1 MGFQDLNVSKQI
13 LMALEEAGFENPTPI
28 QEEVFSVSR
37 SGRDLIGI
45 AQTGTGKTLAYLI
58 PMLMK
63 LHYAQGLVPRAL
75 VIVPTREL
83 VVQVCESVEL
93 LTEFMDIRCVGV
105 YGGTN
110 IRTQQDRVFEGVDLL
125 VATPGR
131 FMDIYYN
138 GIIRTKMIKTVVV
151 DEADRLMDLGFLP
164 QLKGIFEVLPE
175 KHQTMLFSATFSEAV
190 ESLSHDFLNDPVR
203 VEVTPVSSTVDTVD
217 QCVYFVEKPEKK
229 GLLISV
235 LKKESD
241 QSVLVFSRT
250 KHGADNIS
258 RTLKKAGI
266 QSEAIHGNKSQGQ
279 RQRALSD
286 FKSGKIKV
294 MVATDIAARG
304 IDIHELNLVINYDLP
319 DVAETYVHRIGRT
332 GRAGHTGRALTFCTS
347 DEQVMVKDIQKLTG
361 RKLATVRHTA

>member
-28 QEEVFSVSR
+28 QEEVFSISR
-37 SGRDLIGI
+37 SGKDLIGI

-190 ESLSHDFLNDPVR
+190 ESLSRDFLNDPVR
-203 VEVTPVSSTVDTVD
+203 VEVARQATPVANVKQYRYDV
-217 QCVYFVEKPEKK
+217 P
-229 GLLISV
+229 
-235 LKKESD
+235 
-241 QSVLVFSRT
+241 
-250 KHGADNIS
+250 NIS
-258 RTLKKAGI
+258 TKINLLKLLLTDK
-266 QSEAIHGNKSQGQ
+266 EN
-279 RQRALSD
+279 
-286 FKSGKIKV
+286 FKKV
-294 MVATDIAARG
+294 MIFT
-304 IDIHELNLVINYDLP
+304 
-319 DVAETYVHRIGRT
+319 ETKKNADRIVER
-332 GRAGHTGRALTFCTS
+332 
-347 DEQVMVKDIQKLTG
+347 
-361 RKLATVRHTA
+361 LADHWKGE